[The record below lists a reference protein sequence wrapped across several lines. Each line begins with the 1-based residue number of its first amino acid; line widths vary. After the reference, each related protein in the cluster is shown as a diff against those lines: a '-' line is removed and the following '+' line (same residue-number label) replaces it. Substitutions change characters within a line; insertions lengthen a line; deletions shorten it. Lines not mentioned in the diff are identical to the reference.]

1 MKEVS
6 SSSRTAIPRL
16 VRILL
21 LLSLNV
27 QSVTSFGTQSLLPY
41 SFSASNFI
49 YKHASGGG
57 NTRAHV
63 KRNQVCMQTTN
74 EAETKNREL
83 VQDDSRLLGSRRLAA
98 LKEVMTK
105 GPLHDEHNS
114 KLLGSSRLAVAKDIV
129 LKTPADSN
137 RFLGS
142 TRLRQTR
149 QILFERAAE
158 VRQSSSS
165 KVLGSRRLGK
175 AREIL
180 MMGIKEI
187 RSMRKDKQ
195 QSMRTP
201 QLPARQVEEATPS
214 IEVAPV
220 SDESIVFAG
229 QAATEENKKDIRK
242 IRQWISEI
250 SEKERESMSE
260 WIFNRQDVEI
270 FRYLLGFRSAKNA
283 FEKMKATAR
292 WRKSES
298 IDTILSEDFSQ
309 LFEPGKEEMLYLP
322 PDSKGRPILLYRS
335 ALHTPGRVDPVLFCR
350 YITQQTEKAIMQ
362 YKLGTEVESCVLV
375 DRIGS
380 GLKNQDPALLREL
393 VPIILNH
400 YPYQVGK
407 VYIAPISP
415 TFNVIW
421 GILKLLLDESARKR
435 FLLCD
440 GDYTS
445 TLLQDI
451 PAELLPSTL
460 GGELDVEDWLKNRR
474 DLVKADVE
482 LAILEKQLDSSISK
496 ESISWANK
504 PAKEEEIMGIAAV
517 RVYIA
522 ELSDKE
528 KEELGPWIAGIE
540 NNDILRFL
548 RAHPSV
554 DGAWAAIKRTSKWRN
569 DEKIDSILEEDLSYV
584 MPEGKEEFFYTGVD
598 KAGRPILVYR
608 AATHVPGKIDEK
620 LYCRYVVQRVEQGRK
635 KYGLGKNVQACVVVD
650 RIGSGLKNQD
660 PALLRELL
668 PCFTTHFPGI
678 VGNIYIAPVNNVF
691 FFVWSLLSLLLDED
705 TKNSVKLLG
714 KSEFTSELLGVMDSE
729 VLPKNLGGECA
740 VPSAGIF

>member
-1 MKEVS
+1 LKCS
-6 SSSRTAIPRL
+6 
-16 VRILL
+16 
-21 LLSLNV
+21 
-27 QSVTSFGTQSLLPY
+27 
-41 SFSASNFI
+41 
-49 YKHASGGG
+49 
-57 NTRAHV
+57 RAHIRYN
-63 KRNQVCMQTTN
+63 KVCMQTKS
-74 EAETKNREL
+74 EEETTTRDL

-98 LKEVMTK
+98 LKEVITK
-105 GPLHDEHNS
+105 GLEHEEKHD

-129 LKTPADSN
+129 LKTPADRN

-149 QILFERAAE
+149 QILFEKAAE
-158 VRQSSSS
+158 VRKSSSP
-165 KVLGSRRLGK
+165 KMLGSRRLGK

-187 RSMRKDKQ
+187 RSMRKDKKP
-195 QSMRTP
+195 M
-201 QLPARQVEEATPS
+201 S
-214 IEVAPV
+214 IVAPPQV
-220 SDESIVFAG
+220 QERRTEEVPEESSRAPATDKSVHFVG
-229 QAATEENKKDIRK
+229 QEATEENKRDIQK
-242 IRQWISEI
+242 IRQWISELT
-250 SEKERESMSE
+250 EVEREAMSD
-260 WIFNRQDVEI
+260 WIFTRQDVEI

-292 WRKSES
+292 WRKAEN
-298 IDTILSEDFSQ
+298 IDTILSEDFSH

-322 PDSKGRPILLYRS
+322 PDSNGRPILLYRS

-350 YITQQTEKAIMQ
+350 YITQQTEKAILQ

-421 GILKLLLDESARKR
+421 GILKLLLDESAKKR
-435 FLLCD
+435 FVLCD

-445 TLLQDI
+445 TLLKDI
-451 PAELLPSTL
+451 PSELLPSTL

-504 PAKEEEIMGIAAV
+504 PAKEEEIMGIAAI

-522 ELSDKE
+522 ELSEEDKVT
-528 KEELGPWIAGIE
+528 LGPWIAGIE

-554 DGAWAAIKRTSKWRN
+554 DAAWAAIKRTSKWRKE
-569 DEKIDSILEEDLSYV
+569 EKIDSILEEDLSYV
-584 MPEGKEEFFYTGVD
+584 MAEGKEEFFYTGVD

-608 AATHVPGKIDEK
+608 AASHVPGKINEK

-714 KSEFTSELLGVMDSE
+714 KEEYNSELLKVMDRG
-729 VLPKNLGGECA
+729 VLPKNLGGDCA
-740 VPSAGIF
+740 VPEAGIF